1 MTRVVTKREL
11 ARPVERLRKQME
23 KLQLRSSH
31 RSEGKLG
38 MSEQQLTMAKE
49 TVRRLERKKQAAE
62 PNAAASHGGS
72 ESKNA

>member
-1 MTRVVTKREL
+1 MVTKREL

-23 KLQLRSSH
+23 KLQLCSSH

-38 MSEQQLTMAKE
+38 MPEQQLTKTEEMVSK
-49 TVRRLERKKQAAE
+49 LERNKQAVE

-72 ESKNA
+72 ESENA

>member
-23 KLQLRSSH
+23 QLQLRSSH

-49 TVRRLERKKQAAE
+49 MVRRLERKKQAAD
-62 PNAAASHGGS
+62 PNAAASHGGFES
-72 ESKNA
+72 ENA

>member
-1 MTRVVTKREL
+1 MVTKREL

-38 MSEQQLTMAKE
+38 MSEQQLTMAEEMVK
-49 TVRRLERKKQAAE
+49 RLERKQQAAE

-72 ESKNA
+72 ESENA